1 MSHRQPIEVKN
12 LDIYGN
18 PAIEWSSVLERLERA
33 SGLDQPAFMGT
44 VSPGGRSHIVPF
56 GPTWHEGHMYFTSG
70 PGTLKSRNLAR
81 NPSCTIAGRVAGMD
95 LVLEGTAS
103 IVTDDEMLETLAA
116 QYREKGWPAQ
126 VEAGALTAPYSAQSA
141 GPPPWNL
148 YRLDCQTAHAV
159 TVEEPYCATLWH
171 F

>member
-1 MSHRQPIEVKN
+1 MTNREPIEVKN
-12 LDIYGN
+12 LDQYGN
-18 PAIEWSSVLERLERA
+18 PPLEWSAVLERLEGA
-33 SGLDQPAFMGT
+33 SGLDQPSFLGT
-44 VSPGGRSHIVPF
+44 VSPDGRSHIVPF
-56 GPTWHEGHMYFTSG
+56 GPAWYQGQMYFTSG

-81 NPSCTIAGRVAGMD
+81 NPSCSIAGRVQGMD

-103 IVTDDEMLETLAA
+103 IVTDDETLEALAA
-116 QYREKGWPAQ
+116 QYRETGWPAQ
-126 VEAGALTAPYSAQSA
+126 VEAGAFTAPYSAQSA

-159 TVEEPYCATLWH
+159 TVEEPYCATLWR